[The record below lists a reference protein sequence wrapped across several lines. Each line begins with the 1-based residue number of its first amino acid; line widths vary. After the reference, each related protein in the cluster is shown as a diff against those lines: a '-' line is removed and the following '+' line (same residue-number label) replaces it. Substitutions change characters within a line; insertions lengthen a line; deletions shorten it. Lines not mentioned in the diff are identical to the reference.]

1 MILTI
6 VAILLQIFYIKDKV
20 FEDET
25 ILPSTLHEEKIDD
38 SYKKRF
44 NKFRENVV
52 DDKTNSEIK

>member
-25 ILPSTLHEEKIDD
+25 ILPSTLQEEKIDD